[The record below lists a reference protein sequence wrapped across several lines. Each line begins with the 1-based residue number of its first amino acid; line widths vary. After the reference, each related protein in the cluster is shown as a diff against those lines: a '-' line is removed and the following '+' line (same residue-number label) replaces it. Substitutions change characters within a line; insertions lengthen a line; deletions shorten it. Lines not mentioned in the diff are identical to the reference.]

1 MASWEPVSALSS
13 FAQPMGMKV
22 SFAWLLSFTQAFII
36 VVAIYIV
43 VRILGVR
50 IFERTYADNFSQEL
64 YLEPGDLEEAET
76 NEGSQEFLG
85 EATSIVVVHNRTLH
99 GVQTLL

>member
-1 MASWEPVSALSS
+1 MASWEPVSALSA
-13 FAQPMGMKV
+13 FAQPMGQKV
-22 SFAWLLSFTQAFII
+22 SFALLLSLTQAFII
-36 VVAIYIV
+36 IVAIYIV

-76 NEGSQEFLG
+76 NEGSQEFLDG
-85 EATSIVVVHNRTLH
+85 ASIVVVHNRTLH